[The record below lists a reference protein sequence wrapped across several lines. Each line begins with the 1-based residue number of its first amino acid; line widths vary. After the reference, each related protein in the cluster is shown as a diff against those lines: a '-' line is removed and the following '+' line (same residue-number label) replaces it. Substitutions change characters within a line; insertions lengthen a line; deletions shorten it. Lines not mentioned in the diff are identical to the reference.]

1 MNTALQT
8 AGSAPSPALAP
19 PFRVTTERDGPRVA
33 WLSLVGQLDLRSAG
47 VLARELLGVEGRVR
61 RVVLDARRLSFLD
74 AVGVQVLLHAS
85 QRAKRGGWEFAL
97 IRGSKPLER
106 LVRFPNIARRL
117 RLVSDPAELLS

>member
-1 MNTALQT
+1 M
-8 AGSAPSPALAP
+8 
-19 PFRVTTERDGPRVA
+19 A

-85 QRAKRGGWEFAL
+85 QRAKRGGWEFAV